1 MNAHAQPPANPVG
14 PANIEAEQAL
24 LGAILINNDAF
35 GRVSGFLKPEHFS
48 EELHRRVFDTAGQLI
63 VAGKVA
69 TPATLKTFLIDQDLG
84 GMTVAQYLSRLASE
98 ATTIINAPDY
108 GRAIHDL
115 AVRRELI
122 ARGQAMIEAAQYATP
137 GASPLSI
144 LESHEGEL
152 SDIKSQMMR
161 SSGQATTLDGAV
173 DKLVKRLT
181 RKRQGLEPVAPTTG
195 FIDLNRLVGG
205 GFRPRRLYMFGGRPG
220 MAKTTLLVASA
231 RRSAKAG
238 NGVGILSLEID
249 DEENA
254 ARFVASAFGRDVAPL
269 NYSDILTGNIPESRD
284 ADIEDM
290 RRHFMSYP
298 VEIDCTEG
306 LNLGAIE
313 SRARGMDDRLK
324 RKGFRLQILYVD
336 YLGLIAGG
344 DRYKGSKVAEIGELV
359 LGLRNM
365 AKRMEIAVVLF
376 SQLNRGVESREDK
389 RPTKEDL
396 RDSGNI
402 EEHADVIGL
411 LYRPAHYDEKIK
423 KQLAAGLHVEVEDG
437 FETLAENRKF
447 DLEIILDKNRLGP
460 KTTVTLFC
468 DVGRAL
474 VEDGA
479 PQWSPDQHDF
489 GGF

>member
-1 MNAHAQPPANPVG
+1 MNAHSPIPQAG
-14 PANIEAEQAL
+14 LPANIEAEQAL
-24 LGAILINNDAF
+24 LGAILVNNDAF
-35 GRVSGFLKPEHFS
+35 TIASEHVRADQFS
-48 EELHRRVFDTAGQLI
+48 EGLHERIFEICGDLI
-63 VAGKVA
+63 TQGRSASPVAIKS
-69 TPATLKTFLIDQDLG
+69 FLDDVDLG
-84 GMTVAQYLSRLASE
+84 GITVSQYLGRLAAE
-98 ATTIINAPDY
+98 ATTIVNAPDF
-108 GRAIHDL
+108 AKTI
-115 AVRRELI
+115 AEMATRREMI
-122 ARGQAMIEAAQYATP
+122 ARAQEMIAA
-137 GASPLSI
+137 ASQPDPRVSALSI
-144 LESHEGEL
+144 LERHEGGL
-152 SDIKSQMMR
+152 SDIKNQMMR
-161 SSGQATTLDGAV
+161 SGGQATTLDGAV

-181 RKRQGLEPVAPTTG
+181 RKRQGLEAVAPTTG
-195 FIDLNRLVGG
+195 FIDLDRLVGG
-205 GFRPRRLYMFGGRPG
+205 GFRPRRLYMFGARPG
-220 MAKTTLLVASA
+220 MGKTTLLVASA
-231 RRSAKAG
+231 RRTAKKG

-254 ARFVASAFGRDVAPL
+254 ARFVASAYGRDVAPL

-290 RRHFMSYP
+290 RRKFVEYP

-313 SRARGMDDRLK
+313 SRVRGMNDRLK
-324 RKGFRLQILYVD
+324 RKGFPLEVLYID

-344 DRYKGSKVAEIGELV
+344 ERYKGSKVAEIGELV

-365 AKRMEIAVVLF
+365 AKRMNIAVVLF
-376 SQLNRGVESREDK
+376 SQLNRGVESRDDK

-423 KQLAAGLHVEVEDG
+423 KQLAAGLKVEVEDG
-437 FETLAENRKF
+437 FETLAENRKH

-460 KTTVTLFC
+460 KTTVTLYC

-479 PQWSPDQHDF
+479 PKWTANQHDF